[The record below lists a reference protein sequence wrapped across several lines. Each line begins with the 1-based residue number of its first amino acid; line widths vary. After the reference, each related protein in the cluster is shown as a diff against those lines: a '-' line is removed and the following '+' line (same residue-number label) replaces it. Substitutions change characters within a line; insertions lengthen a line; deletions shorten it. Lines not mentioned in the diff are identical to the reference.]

1 MQTITK
7 TIHISLPESLIE
19 SAKTQAQKGQ
29 FSNMSEYVR
38 SLIREDV
45 VRREEQKL
53 QELLL
58 DGARSERGPEIGSA
72 EWQAF
77 RKRLSEETRKDQAQ
91 ITRHET
97 LALFYQTEALE
108 DTHYIYSYIV
118 QDIPFAAEGFLN
130 ALEDAA
136 TLLSQSPEIG

>member
-7 TIHISLPESLIE
+7 TIHVSLPESLIE
-19 SAKTQAQKGQ
+19 SAKTQAEKGQ

-58 DGARSERGPEIGSA
+58 EGVRSEPGPQIGSE
-72 EWQAF
+72 EWQTF
-77 RKRLSEETRKDQAQ
+77 RKRLSEEARKGQAK
-91 ITRHET
+91 
-97 LALFYQTEALE
+97 
-108 DTHYIYSYIV
+108 
-118 QDIPFAAEGFLN
+118 
-130 ALEDAA
+130 
-136 TLLSQSPEIG
+136 